1 MKNTKASSRAPRKFS
16 ANGEVKKIS
25 ATKQSAS
32 VPAFR
37 HPKTELEAAVQR
49 YVDLFEFAPIAYVSF
64 NRVGRIE
71 EINFA
76 AAQLLGGSR
85 TRLVG
90 QPFALRVTE
99 KDRALFLNHLFRC
112 RSSQSRVETE
122 VHLKKRNGEIILA
135 HLASSPMTSSMRD
148 GALLYQTAIVDLT
161 ERKRAEEAIRQSEE
175 RYRTLFNLGPMA
187 VYTIEP
193 RA

>member
-1 MKNTKASSRAPRKFS
+1 MAASAGAAARESTCADMKNMKRAPHRPRRFLANGAPRK
-16 ANGEVKKIS
+16 NG
-25 ATKQSAS
+25 ATTRSAS
-32 VPAFR
+32 APVFK

-122 VHLKKRNGEIILA
+122 VHLKKRN
-135 HLASSPMTSSMRD
+135 
-148 GALLYQTAIVDLT
+148 
-161 ERKRAEEAIRQSEE
+161 
-175 RYRTLFNLGPMA
+175 
-187 VYTIEP
+187 
-193 RA
+193 